1 MTTSSRM
8 SIDKLKRVEGQI
20 KDLTNEKETSKIMWG
35 KYLQNEKWDNRRRF
49 LGARN

>member
-8 SIDKLKRVEGQI
+8 SIDKLKRVKGQI

-35 KYLQNEKWDNRRRF
+35 KYISSK
-49 LGARN
+49 